1 MEEKKGTKW
10 FIKHAP
16 NTARDPALLQLIG
29 KHGGNGYLIYWALLE
44 HLWNLWNEQNGF
56 ISIDEIEAI
65 APTCLCSLLCGL
77 QPNDVVEI
85 IETCIE
91 LHLLETSEEE
101 SKVYSP
107 LLMVYR
113 GRMKKTSETNSL
125 AGLKSWEARKAKQKV
140 NDELT
145 TIERPL
151 NERSTSVEQNKN
163 KNKNKSK
170 NKSKNKTNTNNPY
183 TYTDS
188 ECSEQNSLLPADCD
202 CDENILIADEDD
214 STRLT
219 EYKVILE
226 DGSYYYVNRAEL
238 ELWIK
243 SYPDVDVPQQLRRIE
258 CWNDAHVKERKKRT
272 GIRKHIIGWLNK
284 EQKDATMQKSAPRP
298 QGKKE
303 LQGKSKWEGTTQS
316 INPVEAPACIDDI
329 Y

>member
-1 MEEKKGTKW
+1 MAEKKGKKW
-10 FIKHAP
+10 FIQHVP
-16 NTARDPALLQLIG
+16 NTARDPALLRLIG

-44 HLWNLWNEQNGF
+44 HVWNMWNEQNGF

-91 LHLLETSEEE
+91 LHLLETSEED

-107 LLMVYR
+107 MLMEYR
-113 GRMKKTSETNSL
+113 GEMKKESETNSINGKKG
-125 AGLKSWEARKAKQKV
+125 ADARKAKENG

-145 TIERPL
+145 TAKRPL
-151 NERSTSVEQNKN
+151 SDRSTDAKQNKN
-163 KNKNKSK
+163 KNKNK
-170 NKSKNKTNTNNPY
+170 NKSQIKTNTDNQ
-183 TYTDS
+183 TYTDTDS
-188 ECSEQNSLLPADCD
+188 VCSEQNSLLPADCD

-316 INPVEAPACIDDI
+316 INPVEAPSVTDI

>member
-1 MEEKKGTKW
+1 MAEKKGKKW
-10 FIKHAP
+10 FIQHVP
-16 NTARDPALLQLIG
+16 NTARDPALLRLIG
-29 KHGGNGYLIYWALLE
+29 KHGGNGYLVYWTLLE
-44 HLWNLWNEQNGF
+44 HRWNLWNEQSGF

-91 LHLLETSEEE
+91 LHLLEPSEEE
-101 SKVYSP
+101 GNVYSP
-107 LLMVYR
+107 MLMEYR
-113 GRMKKTSETNSL
+113 GEMQATSETNSK

-140 NDELT
+140 KDELT

-163 KNKNKSK
+163 KK
-170 NKSKNKTNTNNPY
+170 KNKTYTN
-183 TYTDS
+183 TDS
-188 ECSEQNSLLPADCD
+188 VCSEQNCLLPADCD
-202 CDENILIADEDD
+202 CDENILKADD
-214 STRLT
+214 STILT
-219 EYKVILE
+219 EFKIILE
-226 DGSYYYVNRAEL
+226 DGSYYNVNQKEL

-243 SYPDVDVPQQLRRIE
+243 TYPDVDVPQQLRRIE

-303 LQGKSKWEGTTQS
+303 LQGESKWEGTTQS
-316 INPVEAPACIDDI
+316 INPVEAPSVCDI